1 MRTSGALWIAVAA
14 AAAATVLAQEPKPV
28 PKDSVR
34 VHVSGCAKGY
44 AFTVG
49 PTIAEEVNGPRV
61 PEGTHMRLNGPK
73 KLIAEIDAYKT
84 SMVQITGLVKK
95 GQYAPGGLGL
105 GGGVQISSA
114 PAPGSGGLGA
124 NPVTNTV
131 QIDVEGW
138 SPATGQCPSE

>member
-1 MRTSGALWIAVAA
+1 MMRTSGVLLATFAAVIAPL
-14 AAAATVLAQEPKPV
+14 LAQEPKPV

-34 VHVSGCAKGY
+34 VRVSGCAKGY
-44 AFTVG
+44 AFTAG
-49 PTIAEEVNGPRV
+49 PNIAQEVTGPQV

-84 SMVQITGLVKK
+84 SMIQITGIVKK

-105 GGGVQISSA
+105 GGGVQVSSA
-114 PAPGSGGLGA
+114 PAPGSGGLSA

-138 SPATGQCPSE
+138 SPSTGQCPQ